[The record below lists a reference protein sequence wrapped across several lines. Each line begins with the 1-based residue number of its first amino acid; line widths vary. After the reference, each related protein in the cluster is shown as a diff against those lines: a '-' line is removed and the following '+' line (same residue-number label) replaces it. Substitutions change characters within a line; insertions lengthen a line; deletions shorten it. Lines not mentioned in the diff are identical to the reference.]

1 LKEIKTELEIMAS
14 SKRVWQVLTDF
25 PNYSKW
31 NPVIVQLKGEAK
43 VRTKLEIHLRTT
55 GGKNRIYKPTITKVE
70 PNREL
75 RWYGKSLFPGMLNGE
90 RIFTIHSPG
99 TDNVLFFHSQI
110 FTGLGVYLG
119 GNLLERDIRATLNE
133 MNVALKRQVEQFS
146 VS

>member
-1 LKEIKTELEIMAS
+1 MAS

-31 NPVIVQLKGEAK
+31 NPVIVQVKGEAK
-43 VRTKLEIHLRTT
+43 VRTRLEIHLRTT
-55 GGKNRIYKPTITKVE
+55 GGKNRTYKPTITKVE
-70 PNREL
+70 PDREL

-90 RIFTIHSPG
+90 RIFTIHSLG
-99 TDNVLFFHSQI
+99 TDSVLFFHSQI

-119 GNLLERDIRATLNE
+119 GNRLERDIRTTLNE
-133 MNVALKRQVEQFS
+133 MNVALKRQVEQFP

>member
-1 LKEIKTELEIMAS
+1 MKEIKTELEIMAS

-31 NPVIVQLKGEAK
+31 NPVIVQVKGEAK

-70 PNREL
+70 PDREL

-90 RIFTIHSPG
+90 RIFTIHSLG

-119 GNLLERDIRATLNE
+119 GNRLERDIRATLNE
-133 MNVALKRQVEQFS
+133 MNVALKRQVEQFP